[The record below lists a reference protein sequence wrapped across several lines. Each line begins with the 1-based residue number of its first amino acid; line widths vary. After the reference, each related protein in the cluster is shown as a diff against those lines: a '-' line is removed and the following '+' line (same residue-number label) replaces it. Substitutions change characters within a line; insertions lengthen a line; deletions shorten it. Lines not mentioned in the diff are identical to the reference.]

1 MSYKLEAEIL
11 LIDIRYAFHE
21 INADEQ
27 LTEAD
32 KKQVKEFYLQHMIA
46 PNARKLLEKYFPE
59 EFGKKPPVPPS
70 PGSKPR
76 PHQDR

>member
-1 MSYKLEAEIL
+1 MSYKLDVELL

-32 KKQVKEFYLQHMIA
+32 KRQVKEFYLQHMIA
-46 PNARKLLEKYFPE
+46 PSARKLLEKYFPP
-59 EFGKKPPVPPS
+59 EFGKNPPVPPP
-70 PGSKPR
+70 PGSKAR